1 MFKLTFKFALTF
13 TSAFLLDVITWVP
26 FVLGSWNL
34 VCYFPTTKP
43 SLLELPLVMPWM
55 GLEVKIFN
63 MSNLGTF
70 YTRKLT
76 FGMLLTLRPNLQFD
90 ARFAPGSCPRG
101 GEMGRTMGQDVEQV
115 RFYIDIYVRICLGGH
130 NLDTFYSRKLKLGML
145 LTQT

>member
-26 FVLGSWNL
+26 FMLGSLNL

-43 SLLELPLVMPWM
+43 SLLELPLVMPWV

-70 YTRKLT
+70 YTRKLVS
-76 FGMLLTLRPNLQFD
+76 GMLLTLRPNLQLD

-101 GEMGRTMGQDVEQV
+101 WGDG
-115 RFYIDIYVRICLGGH
+115 
-130 NLDTFYSRKLKLGML
+130 
-145 LTQT
+145 